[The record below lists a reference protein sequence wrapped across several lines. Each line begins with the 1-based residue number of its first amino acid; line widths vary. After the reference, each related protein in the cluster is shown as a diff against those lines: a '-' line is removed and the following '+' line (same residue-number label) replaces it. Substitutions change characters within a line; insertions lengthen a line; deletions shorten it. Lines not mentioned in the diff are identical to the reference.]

1 MAAAPVAIPPR
12 SDTLSPQ
19 EATDLNRA
27 TLESLR
33 DSPEAPPERASS
45 LSPSNALFH
54 RSKPKS
60 GAKKS
65 GKKRQT
71 RRQIEA
77 VRSNELD
84 VVSAADE
91 PVEGADGVLD
101 LADELLDQL
110 ELEEGSAEP
119 APSESPSHSS
129 SPLDKAGAFVDS
141 IGSKISS
148 GFRGGSSRQAARKER
163 RAQEWQQQADDARR
177 EIAEGGGADQAAEER
192 KALGVKLAADG
203 LVVTEIQPDGH
214 CMFGAVADQ
223 INLHHLASEAADYHT
238 TRTAAAAYMRDHPN
252 DYMPYLQAEEAGGD
266 GVMSFDDY
274 AVYCDKIEST
284 GLWGG
289 QTELNAL
296 AQVYKTPIH
305 VYQSDAPIVK
315 LGDESFHDREP
326 LRIVYYRALYGLG
339 EHYNSLHPQSAR

>member
-119 APSESPSHSS
+119 AASESPSHSS

-148 GFRGGSSRQAARKER
+148 GFRGGSSRQAARKVRAEP
-163 RAQEWQQQADDARR
+163 RAQPITADRVPLHALCYQKRLLTCSTGATSARM
-177 EIAEGGGADQAAEER
+177 A
-192 KALGVKLAADG
+192 
-203 LVVTEIQPDGH
+203 T
-214 CMFGAVADQ
+214 
-223 INLHHLASEAADYHT
+223 
-238 TRTAAAAYMRDHPN
+238 
-252 DYMPYLQAEEAGGD
+252 AGGRCATRD
-266 GVMSFDDY
+266 RRGRRCGSSGRG
-274 AVYCDKIEST
+274 AESA
-284 GLWGG
+284 WG
-289 QTELNAL
+289 Q
-296 AQVYKTPIH
+296 
-305 VYQSDAPIVK
+305 
-315 LGDESFHDREP
+315 
-326 LRIVYYRALYGLG
+326 
-339 EHYNSLHPQSAR
+339 ARGGRPRRD

>member
-71 RRQIEA
+71 SRQIEA

-110 ELEEGSAEP
+110 ELEEGSPEP

-129 SPLDKAGAFVDS
+129 SPLDKAGALVDS

-148 GFRGGSSRQAARKER
+148 GFRGGSSRQAARKVRAELRRRFAERLHSASSATSARMATAGGRCATRDRRGRRHGSGGRGAESARGQARGGRPRRDRDPAR
-163 RAQEWQQQADDARR
+163 RALVRR
-177 EIAEGGGADQAAEER
+177 SGPSSLTMQHVRRGRGSDQLAPSGERGATGPWSGSDTPGG
-192 KALGVKLAADG
+192 
-203 LVVTEIQPDGH
+203 
-214 CMFGAVADQ
+214 
-223 INLHHLASEAADYHT
+223 
-238 TRTAAAAYMRDHPN
+238 
-252 DYMPYLQAEEAGGD
+252 
-266 GVMSFDDY
+266 
-274 AVYCDKIEST
+274 
-284 GLWGG
+284 
-289 QTELNAL
+289 
-296 AQVYKTPIH
+296 
-305 VYQSDAPIVK
+305 
-315 LGDESFHDREP
+315 
-326 LRIVYYRALYGLG
+326 
-339 EHYNSLHPQSAR
+339 